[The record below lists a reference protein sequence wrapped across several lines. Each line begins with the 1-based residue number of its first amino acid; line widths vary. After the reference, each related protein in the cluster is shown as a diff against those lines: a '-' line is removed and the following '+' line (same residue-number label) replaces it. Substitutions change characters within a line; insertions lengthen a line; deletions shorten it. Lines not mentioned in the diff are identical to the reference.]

1 MIVPDVNV
9 LVYAVDGGSHH
20 HETARTWL
28 ERTLSGTE
36 TIGFAWVVLVA
47 FLRLTTNTRL
57 FTAALTFEESIEIV
71 RGWLAQPPAVIIEP
85 SDRHLDGMK
94 ELLDPL
100 GSAGN
105 LVNDAHLAALAL
117 HHGATVM
124 TFDSD
129 FGRFAG
135 LSWREPGQ

>member
-1 MIVPDVNV
+1 MVPDANV
-9 LVYAVDGGSHH
+9 LVYAVDTGSHH
-20 HETARTWL
+20 HETARTFL
-28 ERTLSGTE
+28 ERALSGTE
-36 TIGFAWVVLVA
+36 TIGFAWIVLVA

-57 FTAALTFEESIEIV
+57 FTAALPLGTSVEVV

-85 SDRHLDGMK
+85 SDRHLDTMK
-94 ELLDPL
+94 ELLNPL

-105 LVNDAHLAALAL
+105 LVNDAHLAALAS
-117 HHGATVM
+117 HHGGTVI